1 MKQPEDVIW
10 DTITTSAKS
19 RIDYNDFKASFDGFG
34 NQNMIENVLFMM
46 MCGCVAKKPV
56 DAIAQDVNREL
67 LPLGLV
73 FPDAELQS
81 FLNDN
86 ANKLKNEIRATDIAL
101 SLLAQG
107 RQIPGVL
114 VQVKSILTT
123 E

>member
-1 MKQPEDVIW
+1 MKQQVDIIW
-10 DTITTSAKS
+10 DTITNSAKS
-19 RIDYNDFKASFDGFG
+19 RIDYNDFKESFDGFG
-34 NQNMIENVLFMM
+34 NQNMMENVLFMM
-46 MCGCVAKKPV
+46 ICGCAAKKPV

-114 VQVKSILTT
+114 VQVKSVLA
-123 E
+123 EA